1 MFTSFSLCAF
11 ALLIASPA
19 VTARQ
24 GAPLSKT
31 RKLGAPIR
39 YQNLTLF
46 PVYDSA
52 AKSQNRYLT
61 MDEGLRFRSLKVREK
76 QGGGEVNHVLV
87 TNAGRKPVYLM
98 SGEVIL
104 GGQQD
109 RVIGDDVIV
118 PPQAK
123 NMPVRVYCVEHG
135 RWSGRRDFDSTAAAV
150 AAPSL
155 RNTAQEGAFM
165 ARVAE
170 QPAAVNGQPV
180 QLMAQRASGRAQQE
194 VWDKVAA
201 KNRAFSVTPSTG
213 TYREVLNAKGG
224 ESAKSVKRY
233 ISELNRRFPQGPKV
247 VGAVAA
253 VNGRVAA
260 SDVFGDPALFRK
272 LWPKLLR
279 SYASEAAESA
289 NRKQPSRLLGSADAA
304 KFVSEASSSR
314 SRMETRGDSGIN
326 SRYEGKDAR
335 AYKLYDKGAGS
346 TPSAPVHESV
356 IRK

>member
-1 MFTSFSLCAF
+1 MWIRNVLILICALAATST
-11 ALLIASPA
+11 
-19 VTARQ
+19 TAQ
-24 GAPLSKT
+24 NGAAIGKT
-31 RKLGAPIR
+31 RKLGTPIR

-52 AKSQNRYLT
+52 AKTQNRYLT
-61 MDEGLRFRSLKVREK
+61 MDEGLRGKILTVREK
-76 QGGGEVNHVLV
+76 QGGGEVSQVLV

-123 NMPVRVYCVEHG
+123 NLPVRVYCVEHG
-135 RWSGRRDFDSTAAAV
+135 RWSGRKEFDETAAAV
-150 AAPSL
+150 AVPSV

-170 QPAAVNGQPV
+170 RPAAVNGRPV
-180 QLMAQRASGRAQQE
+180 QMMAQRASAAAQQE

-201 KNRAFSVTPSTG
+201 KNKAFRAAPDTG
-213 TYREVLNAKGG
+213 TYRDVLNAKAG
-224 ESAKSVKRY
+224 ESAKSLKPY
-233 ISELNRRFPQGPKV
+233 LTSLNIRFPRNPKI
-247 VGAVAA
+247 VGALAA
-253 VNGRVAA
+253 VNGKVVA

-279 SYASEAAESA
+279 SYAGEAAESA
-289 NRKQPSRLLGSADAA
+289 NASKPSRNLGSVEAA
-304 KFVSEASSSR
+304 KFVQDATR
-314 SRMETRGDSGIN
+314 SGRKLETRAGSAANTRMDA
-326 SRYEGKDAR
+326 KDAR
-335 AYKLYDKGAGS
+335 AYMLYDRAHR
-346 TPSAPVHESV
+346 TPSSTPVHESV